1 MTFSSFKICTHF
13 NLLGDAVLKM
23 NWNVN
28 NKTNLLLWYR
38 TCAHNL
44 CVPYSI
50 FYVVLSHVQCRRKWC
65 LKLFWCVC
73 SGQSPR
79 TCCTAIWLVLIPQ
92 SVERQGFRA
101 FDLAEGISD
110 ARGLVFQSTTFDYAY
125 APGITCNGCCKYERM
140 DEWKTFAVIQL
151 REFICD
157 H

>member
-1 MTFSSFKICTHF
+1 M
-13 NLLGDAVLKM
+13 GDAVLKM

-110 ARGLVFQSTTFDYAY
+110 ARGLVFPKHNFWLCLCTWDNLQWMLQIWAH
-125 APGITCNGCCKYERM
+125 GRMKNLCCHSVTWIYLWPLGGRKHN
-140 DEWKTFAVIQL
+140 KLLIVL
-151 REFICD
+151 
-157 H
+157 